1 MSRNMHRP
9 TFNQILQLP
18 EDQKINVEDLVA
30 VVEKLKVEDWEET
43 LKKIIDSPSTQD
55 LLLGNLQG
63 SSFKVWLGT

>member
-1 MSRNMHRP
+1 MPRP

-30 VVEKLKVEDWEET
+30 VVEKLNVEDWEET
-43 LKKIIDSPSTQD
+43 LKKIIDNPSTQD

-63 SSFKVWLGT
+63 SSFTVRLGT